1 MFCELEN
8 AATAQAT
15 ATATATGAQLDI
27 EIDKLL
33 EDMSVDKEFLDDTD
47 RNVRPKLDV
56 QPSPLDDLIVP
67 SAENVEQ
74 LPAPSKPP
82 EWSRMADL
90 ATQACFFAKT
100 KLLPTSRN
108 SNDARALEALMRSKY
123 ATYENDRW
131 RNVVDCTI
139 CYYNAFALPPQ
150 HEMADK
156 YVDIAMMQWKRLI
169 DAHGYAGVQEEI
181 DDMRRCHSDDEID
194 QMMWD

>member
-1 MFCELEN
+1 MLCELEN

-15 ATATATGAQLDI
+15 ATATGAQLDI
-27 EIDKLL
+27 EIAKLL
-33 EDMSVDKEFLDDTD
+33 EDMPVDKELLDDTE

-56 QPSPLDDLIVP
+56 QPSPLDDLTAP

-74 LPAPSKPP
+74 LPAASKPP
-82 EWSRMADL
+82 GWRKMAEL
-90 ATQACFFAKT
+90 AMTTCSFAKT
-100 KLLPTSRN
+100 KLVPARRN
-108 SNDARALEALMRSKY
+108 SNDARAMEALMRSKY
-123 ATYENDRW
+123 ATLENDRW

-156 YVDIAMMQWKRLI
+156 YVDIAMTQWKKLI

>member
-1 MFCELEN
+1 MLCDLEN
-8 AATAQAT
+8 AATAQV
-15 ATATATGAQLDI
+15 TATATGAQLDLEI
-27 EIDKLL
+27 ERLL
-33 EDMSVDKEFLDDTD
+33 EDMSVDEELLNDTE

-56 QPSPLDDLIVP
+56 QPSPLDDLTVP
-67 SAENVEQ
+67 SAKNVEQ
-74 LPAPSKPP
+74 LPAASKPQG
-82 EWSRMADL
+82 WSWLADL
-90 ATQACFFAKT
+90 ATTTCFFAKT
-100 KLLPTSRN
+100 KLVLAKN

-156 YVDIAMMQWKRLI
+156 YVDIAMMQWKKLI
-169 DAHGYAGVQEEI
+169 DNHGYAGVQEEI